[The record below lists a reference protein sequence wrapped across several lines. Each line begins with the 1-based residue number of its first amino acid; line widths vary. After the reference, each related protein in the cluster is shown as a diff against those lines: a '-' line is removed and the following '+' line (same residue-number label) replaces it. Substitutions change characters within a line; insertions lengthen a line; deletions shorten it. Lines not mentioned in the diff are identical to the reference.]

1 MAKLFIA
8 AAVAYLLTT
17 LLVASSALA
26 LTLWAHQTGS
36 EPLQDLVSASILH
49 TAAACAA
56 MGFVGGFDMFFT
68 IWQLMRNNQLEDER
82 RKEREEDRKLRA
94 EERQALGEDL
104 KAREEE
110 RKTRAEERAAE
121 RKAREEERQAE
132 IMAREEER
140 QAREEERAMTRR
152 IQEEILAQLQAERV
166 YRDEMTARVMELTY
180 QLAGRDNGGSAT
192 PTDRE

>member
-8 AAVAYLLTT
+8 AAVAYLLMT
-17 LLVASSALA
+17 LLVAGSALA

-94 EERQALGEDL
+94 EERQTLEEDR
-104 KAREEE
+104 KARDEERRAREEE
-110 RKTRAEERAAE
+110 RKTRAAE
-121 RKAREEERQAE
+121 RES
-132 IMAREEER
+132 ER

-180 QLAGRDNGGSAT
+180 QLAGRDNGGSAA

>member
-8 AAVAYLLTT
+8 AGVAYLLTT
-17 LLVASSALA
+17 LLAAAGALA
-26 LTLWAHQTGS
+26 LTIWAHQTGS
-36 EPLQDLVSASILH
+36 ESLQNLVSASILH

-82 RKEREEDRKLRA
+82 RKERDEDRKARA
-94 EERQALGEDL
+94 EERQALEDER
-104 KAREEE
+104 KTREAE
-110 RKTRAEERAAE
+110 RKTRAEERQAERQAREDERKTQAAE
-121 RKAREEERQAE
+121 REA
-132 IMAREEER
+132 ER

-152 IQEEILAQLQAERV
+152 IQEEMLAQLQAERT

-192 PTDRE
+192 PSDRE